1 MNEGQEHVQAL
12 RLPSARA
19 FVQTVEQELRAGRFV
34 WVLAPSVDLVST
46 LNAALTERFWYD
58 AVGQVSLG
66 AIDAVHPW
74 RGIAEA
80 LLSREVVA
88 TINGPDAL
96 AAAENLPEVIFLEQF
111 ETLSLADRG
120 RWVESIGR
128 WAVAP
133 RRRLGHGGLCV
144 TTTGAA
150 VEGLKLVP
158 NDVRV
163 TTRLWAGI
171 PSAQEVGAL
180 TRAFHGAVDAR
191 GRWRE
196 VLLPSLCGNDVRLVT
211 HLWDAICGS
220 QAQVAACLA
229 DYAARNGWERGDAES
244 VISRW
249 QPAAFRPGTQ
259 PVLSESDRALWR
271 RGWLS
276 YTPEYGYEVHSAIV
290 ALLEDDEE
298 LRHRLWRAQ
307 LTLVLPLADG
317 IRVAVCAGLQHNHG
331 QAWRRL
337 ANAEAGAG
345 HMELGLLLHILRTTP
360 RFSWEREQWHDAVN
374 WAHLV
379 RNSIAHYVPVPY
391 SDYARLLQHYT
402 KVQSLRAFSQIQ

>member
-46 LNAALTERFWYD
+46 LNVALTERFWYD

-133 RRRLGHGGLCV
+133 RRRLGHGGLMRHDD
-144 TTTGAA
+144 G
-150 VEGLKLVP
+150 
-158 NDVRV
+158 
-163 TTRLWAGI
+163 
-171 PSAQEVGAL
+171 
-180 TRAFHGAVDAR
+180 
-191 GRWRE
+191 
-196 VLLPSLCGNDVRLVT
+196 
-211 HLWDAICGS
+211 
-220 QAQVAACLA
+220 
-229 DYAARNGWERGDAES
+229 
-244 VISRW
+244 
-249 QPAAFRPGTQ
+249 
-259 PVLSESDRALWR
+259 R
-271 RGWLS
+271 RG
-276 YTPEYGYEVHSAIV
+276 
-290 ALLEDDEE
+290 
-298 LRHRLWRAQ
+298 
-307 LTLVLPLADG
+307 
-317 IRVAVCAGLQHNHG
+317 
-331 QAWRRL
+331 
-337 ANAEAGAG
+337 
-345 HMELGLLLHILRTTP
+345 
-360 RFSWEREQWHDAVN
+360 
-374 WAHLV
+374 
-379 RNSIAHYVPVPY
+379 
-391 SDYARLLQHYT
+391 
-402 KVQSLRAFSQIQ
+402 